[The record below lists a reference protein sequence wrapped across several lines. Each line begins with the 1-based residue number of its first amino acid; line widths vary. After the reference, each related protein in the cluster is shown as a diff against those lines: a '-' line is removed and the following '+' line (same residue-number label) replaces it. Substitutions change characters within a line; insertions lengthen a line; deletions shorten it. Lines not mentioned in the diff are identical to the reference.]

1 MAIIVYANCQ
11 DWARNHSGDPE
22 VEASLQR
29 GEDPGLA
36 LVSFQSAASVIS
48 CKITNKYIIFLML
61 V

>member
-1 MAIIVYANCQ
+1 MAIIMYAHCQ

-36 LVSFQSAASVIS
+36 LVSFQCAASLIS
-48 CKITNKYIIFLML
+48 LKIIDKYIIFLML